1 MCDIAITNNIAID
14 NWMIKEKDAQIRYK
28 ILCTSLILDIFLF
41 FFAFLLDNTFISLLF
56 FA

>member
-1 MCDIAITNNIAID
+1 MCDVAVTNHVAID

-28 ILCTSLILDIFLF
+28 ILYTSLILDIFLF
-41 FFAFLLDNTFISLLF
+41 FFAFLLINNFLSLLF